1 MELFTPES
9 GLIFWM
15 LLVFLVVLFVL
26 GKFAWPFITNAI
38 AEREKYINDSVK
50 AADEAFSKLETVKE
64 ERTMILAKA
73 REEQNTLLK
82 EVQVMKEK
90 FIEDAKEQARTEAD
104 KIITD
109 ARLKIQAEKEQA
121 LKEVKDQVALLS
133 IGIASKVLRKN
144 LESDASQIE
153 LVDTLLDE
161 MDVNKN

>member
-26 GKFAWPFITNAI
+26 GKFAWPFITTAI

-50 AADEAFSKLETVKE
+50 AADEAFSKLETLKE

-73 REEQNTLLK
+73 REDQNTLMK
-82 EVQVMKEK
+82 EMQVMKEK
-90 FIEDAKEQARTEAD
+90 LIEEAKVQARTEAER
-104 KIITD
+104 IVSD
-109 ARLKIQAEKEQA
+109 ARLRILAEKEQA

-133 IGIASKVLRKN
+133 ISIASKVLRKN
-144 LESDASQIE
+144 LESDASQLE